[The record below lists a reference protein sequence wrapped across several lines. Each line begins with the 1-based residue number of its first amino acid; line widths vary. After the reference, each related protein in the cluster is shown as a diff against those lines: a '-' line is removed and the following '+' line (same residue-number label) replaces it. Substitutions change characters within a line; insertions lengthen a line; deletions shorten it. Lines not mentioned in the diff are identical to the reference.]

1 MSKSSRTVAR
11 PKRVQYAALP
21 YRPTAASGTEV
32 MLVTSRG
39 RQRWIIP
46 KGWPHSGRAPCDS
59 AAREAFEEAGVLG
72 LVGRRSL
79 GSFRY
84 KKRLKK
90 GRVAVYDVHVFPLN
104 VARQRPQWPEKNQRE
119 IKWVLV
125 KDAAET
131 VQNARLREIIRRWAQ
146 KIAASKWRARAAAP
160 TRKTPRYS
168 SSPARARPRRTQR
181 FLFEH
186 DLFRRPLHTFR
197 DHALALRRLERWH
210 CDPSAIQRDDQFDP
224 AADASAVPSSTG
236 AEGWRRPL
244 MPVATL
250 TRRVKSQ

>member
-1 MSKSSRTVAR
+1 MSRSSRTVAI

-21 YRPTAASGTEV
+21 YRPTGATGPEI

-72 LVGRRSL
+72 AVGRRSL

-90 GRVAVYDVHVFPLN
+90 GRVTVCDVHVFPLN
-104 VARQRPQWPEKNQRE
+104 VARQKPRWPEKNQRD
-119 IKWVLV
+119 IKWVSV
-125 KDAAET
+125 KEAAEA

-146 KIAASKWRARAAAP
+146 KIAAPQWRARAAAP
-160 TRKTPRYS
+160 ARKAPRYS
-168 SSPARARPRRTQR
+168 RSIGRAQPRRT
-181 FLFEH
+181 
-186 DLFRRPLHTFR
+186 
-197 DHALALRRLERWH
+197 
-210 CDPSAIQRDDQFDP
+210 
-224 AADASAVPSSTG
+224 
-236 AEGWRRPL
+236 
-244 MPVATL
+244 
-250 TRRVKSQ
+250 

>member
-1 MSKSSRTVAR
+1 MSSRTVAR

-21 YRPTAASGTEV
+21 YRPTGTSGTEV

-79 GSFRY
+79 GLFRY

-90 GRVAVYDVHVFPLN
+90 GRVAVCDVHVFPLH

-119 IKWVLV
+119 IKRVSV
-125 KDAAET
+125 QEAAKA

-146 KIAASKWRARAAAP
+146 MTAAPKRRAPVAAA
-160 TRKTPRYS
+160 TKAMPRYS
-168 SSPARARPRRTQR
+168 RPVRRAQRRR
-181 FLFEH
+181 
-186 DLFRRPLHTFR
+186 
-197 DHALALRRLERWH
+197 
-210 CDPSAIQRDDQFDP
+210 
-224 AADASAVPSSTG
+224 
-236 AEGWRRPL
+236 
-244 MPVATL
+244 
-250 TRRVKSQ
+250 